1 MLTQSR
7 ITKSTLEEMEERY
20 HDSLEKIALLEA
32 ELSAQNDTKI
42 ELQRT
47 KDELR
52 ETTEEL
58 AVATGKLG
66 TLTANNHSQD
76 HASQTSPLA
85 SRKDSRPSDLHRKSS
100 RLAFYHHNNGIPE
113 NSTVPS
119 GKLEPLGA
127 PYSTRLHTKP
137 PRITAS
143 RSLRKIHGM
152 LDQMKSLE
160 TRVANFKSSLPK
172 PITSSTTLATQLPLS
187 PASRPSSTIPRQ
199 IPVEHM
205 PLNEIPRSPP
215 SSAISNASN
224 IPVPRSRMSSDQLPR
239 TYKDQYPEEYR
250 KKRQSMTA
258 DMFGSA
264 RPVSPFNSVDDYT
277 RSTGRSLAS
286 SYSPSKSHSTHSSID
301 GSLNLLAHESPDWH
315 KRRDGKNGVSRHSS
329 VETRSPRLRHSVD
342 VISFAGFNIG
352 DSGHSQGVTSA
363 PVPHPSAALLY
374 SHSNRSNGNMGG
386 GPLHPANHTN
396 LNHYNKQSKPRSKPS
411 LTGFDVPFNSATN
424 NPFPHP
430 PHHSNNSTLNL
441 PTPAAPGI
449 TTAAATSKPGS
460 TFGMLH
466 SRQPLG
472 HGRMV

>member
-1 MLTQSR
+1 
-7 ITKSTLEEMEERY
+7 MEERY
-20 HDSLEKIALLEA
+20 YDSLEKIALLEA
-32 ELSAQNDTKI
+32 ELLAQNDTKI

-58 AVATGKLG
+58 AVATGKLSM
-66 TLTANNHSQD
+66 LSANNHSQD
-76 HASQTSPLA
+76 HAFQTSPLA
-85 SRKDSRPSDLHRKSS
+85 SRKDGRNSDLHRKSS
-100 RLAFYHHNNGIPE
+100 RLAFYHQNGIPE

-127 PYSTRLHTKP
+127 SYSTRMHTKP

-172 PITSSTTLATQLPLS
+172 PITSTTTLAKQLPLT
-187 PASRPSSTIPRQ
+187 PASRPSSTIPKQ
-199 IPVEHM
+199 LPVEHL
-205 PLNEIPRSPP
+205 PLVEIPRSPP

-224 IPVPRSRMSSDQLPR
+224 IPVPRLRMSSDQLPR
-239 TYKDQYPEEYR
+239 AYKDQYPDEYR

-258 DMFGSA
+258 DMYSSA
-264 RPVSPFNSVDDYT
+264 RPISPFNSTDDYT

-286 SYSPSKSHSTHSSID
+286 SYSPSKSHSTHGSID
-301 GSLNLLAHESPDWH
+301 GSLNLLAESPDWH
-315 KRRDGKNGVSRHSS
+315 RRHDGKYGVSRHSS
-329 VETRSPRLRHSVD
+329 VDTRSPRLRHSVD
-342 VISFAGFNIG
+342 MISFAGFNIG
-352 DSGHSQGVTSA
+352 DSGHAQGVTA
-363 PVPHPSAALLY
+363 APPVPHPSAALLY
-374 SHSNRSNGNMGG
+374 SHSNRSNGNLGVGG
-386 GPLHPANHTN
+386 AAAAAGPLHAANHFS
-396 LNHYNKQSKPRSKPS
+396 KQSKPRSKPS
-411 LTGFDVPFNSATN
+411 LTGFDALHGTI
-424 NPFPHP
+424 NPFVHP
-430 PHHSNNSTLNL
+430 PPHHHSNNSALNL
-441 PTPAAPGI
+441 PTQAAPGI
-449 TTAAATSKPGS
+449 TTTATSKPGS